1 MAQQDPLIQVLK
13 KMRRKLWLQN
23 ILHWLVNGLLTA
35 AGLVFLLM
43 VAVHWYPVIYVQAKM
58 LYAVTVIITASLFI
72 GLLLRPSLKEAAVVG
87 DSTGLEERLITFWEY
102 RGADSPLIKMLEEE
116 VEDTILR
123 VDPVSRYRLKIKGKK
138 LLISAIVFVLAMG
151 IYFLPS
157 ETRQVAEKRE
167 EVNRQ
172 IEKEA
177 DKLNKLQQEL
187 ASQMPGGEDK
197 KELLTTLAELER
209 RLNRSQDYERAAA
222 EVAAAQ
228 KDLVQPVGKPTAQDM
243 RTLSGIFAGIGA
255 GHRDLQK
262 ALESG
267 NMNRAAELGGEEQFT
282 DLEQEELLRNLKAQ
296 RTSIQKSGIK
306 DELTSLQTALEK
318 KALTGEKLKDVLQ
331 SMEEKEL
338 QQVEEDTLAKL
349 QQSKERLLARSDSGM
364 KNSGGEDPLAAFA
377 RGEISDYSHGE
388 VSPGLGGDLAAGGT
402 GDSAVNSSQG
412 VGGGGRTASGEGTG
426 ESFLGE
432 VRKQEQATRLREA
445 DGQSSQVQGQ
455 WDEKGS
461 VIDKTADQVPT
472 VTGEFQSL
480 EKAWVQFREQ
490 GLEYVLKQD
499 IPLQR
504 QELVM
509 QYFNQLNGG
518 SSNGAKSD

>member
-1 MAQQDPLIQVLK
+1 MAQQDPIIQVLE

-35 AGLVFLLM
+35 AGLLFLFM
-43 VAVHWYPVIYVQAKM
+43 VAVHLYPVIYVQVKV
-58 LYAVTVIITASLFI
+58 LYGVTAIITPSLFI
-72 GLLLRPSLKEAAVVG
+72 GLLLRPSFEEAAAVG

-102 RGADSPLIKMLEEE
+102 RGADSPVIKMLEEE
-116 VEDTILR
+116 VQDTILR

-138 LLISAIVFVLAMG
+138 LLVSAIMFVLAMG

-177 DKLNKLQQEL
+177 DKLKKLQQEL

-197 KELLTTLAELER
+197 KELLSTLAELER

-228 KDLVQPVGKPTAQDM
+228 KDLVQPVGKPTAEDM
-243 RTLSGIFAGIGA
+243 GTLAGIFAGIGA

-296 RTSIQKSGIK
+296 MTSIQKSGIK

-318 KALTGEKLKDVLQ
+318 KALTGEKLKDMLQ
-331 SMEEKEL
+331 SMGEKEL
-338 QQVEEDTLAKL
+338 QQC
-349 QQSKERLLARSDSGM
+349 KERLLARSDSGM

-388 VSPGLGGDLAAGGT
+388 VSPGLGGDLSTGGT

-432 VRKQEQATRLREA
+432 VRKQEQATRLGEA

-472 VTGEFQSL
+472 VTGEYQSL

-509 QYFNQLNGG
+509 QYFNRLNGG